1 MPIDLSHISLAD
13 DHCHG
18 IYRKQGPMDIKI
30 WRQHF
35 TESHDQS
42 MRDTQV
48 ATTLFYRRLIRA
60 MASFFDCEPTESA
73 VLTAREQYGEEQLHR
88 ALLQDANFAVLFVD
102 KGYPPEDVL
111 LPDAQL
117 STLANCRVAPML
129 RVEVLMQQLIAEHG
143 NVDDVVEALQLAL
156 HDVRSQGY
164 VALKSVVAYRTGL
177 AIHRWDKEAVL
188 ASFAEARHEVEM
200 NGAVRLAHK
209 PLLDTLLFVAFDAA
223 AEQELPIQFHVGYG
237 DTDADML
244 LANPLH
250 LRTVF
255 EMPEYR
261 SMPIVLLHE
270 CYPYTRQ
277 GAYLACVYE
286 NAYLDISYGI
296 PFLGYSEMLD
306 FTRAALGVAPFSK
319 LLYSSD
325 GVGVPELHW
334 LSAHTGRRIVGQVL
348 EECVTNGDLGNGEIE
363 DAASAIL
370 RDNAVQL
377 YRVEEGA

>member
-18 IYRKQGPMDIKI
+18 IYRKQGPMDIKT

-209 PLLDTLLFVAFDAA
+209 PLM
-223 AEQELPIQFHVGYG
+223 Q
-237 DTDADML
+237 
-244 LANPLH
+244 PLNRNC
-250 LRTVF
+250 LSS
-255 EMPEYR
+255 
-261 SMPIVLLHE
+261 SM
-270 CYPYTRQ
+270 
-277 GAYLACVYE
+277 
-286 NAYLDISYGI
+286 
-296 PFLGYSEMLD
+296 
-306 FTRAALGVAPFSK
+306 
-319 LLYSSD
+319 
-325 GVGVPELHW
+325 
-334 LSAHTGRRIVGQVL
+334 SAM
-348 EECVTNGDLGNGEIE
+348 
-363 DAASAIL
+363 AIL
-370 RDNAVQL
+370 MRTC
-377 YRVEEGA
+377 Y

>member
-1 MPIDLSHISLAD
+1 
-13 DHCHG
+13 
-18 IYRKQGPMDIKI
+18 
-30 WRQHF
+30 
-35 TESHDQS
+35 
-42 MRDTQV
+42 
-48 ATTLFYRRLIRA
+48 
-60 MASFFDCEPTESA
+60 
-73 VLTAREQYGEEQLHR
+73 
-88 ALLQDANFAVLFVD
+88 
-102 KGYPPEDVL
+102 
-111 LPDAQL
+111 
-117 STLANCRVAPML
+117 
-129 RVEVLMQQLIAEHG
+129 
-143 NVDDVVEALQLAL
+143 
-156 HDVRSQGY
+156 
-164 VALKSVVAYRTGL
+164 
-177 AIHRWDKEAVL
+177 
-188 ASFAEARHEVEM
+188 
-200 NGAVRLAHK
+200 
-209 PLLDTLLFVAFDAA
+209 
-223 AEQELPIQFHVGYG
+223 
-237 DTDADML
+237 ML